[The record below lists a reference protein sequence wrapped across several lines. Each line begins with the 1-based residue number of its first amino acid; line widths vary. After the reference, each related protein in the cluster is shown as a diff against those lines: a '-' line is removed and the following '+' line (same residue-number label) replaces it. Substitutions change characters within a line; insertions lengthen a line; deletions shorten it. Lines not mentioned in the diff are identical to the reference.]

1 MNISSLLSGTINP
14 LHVGDDFG
22 IAIAMMQDFGVRHL
36 PLIDDKGLF
45 IGIIAEDVLLDSD
58 DQISLEKLILPF
70 ENLTCSHRAH
80 LFDFIHFFKEK
91 KLSIVPIVNDEN
103 IYQGCI
109 GYEDI
114 VMYIAEKDFIKDQG
128 GLIELETSIFNFSLM
143 EISKIVESEGA
154 RIMHSDVQTID
165 AENLLITLKI
175 NSNNL
180 SGIIAAFERYQ
191 YTVIQSYRDKEEE
204 DSLKDRYDLL
214 MKYLSI

>member
-1 MNISSLLSGTINP
+1 
-14 LHVGDDFG
+14 
-22 IAIAMMQDFGVRHL
+22 
-36 PLIDDKGLF
+36 
-45 IGIIAEDVLLDSD
+45 
-58 DQISLEKLILPF
+58 
-70 ENLTCSHRAH
+70 
-80 LFDFIHFFKEK
+80 
-91 KLSIVPIVNDEN
+91 
-103 IYQGCI
+103 
-109 GYEDI
+109 
-114 VMYIAEKDFIKDQG
+114 
-128 GLIELETSIFNFSLM
+128 M